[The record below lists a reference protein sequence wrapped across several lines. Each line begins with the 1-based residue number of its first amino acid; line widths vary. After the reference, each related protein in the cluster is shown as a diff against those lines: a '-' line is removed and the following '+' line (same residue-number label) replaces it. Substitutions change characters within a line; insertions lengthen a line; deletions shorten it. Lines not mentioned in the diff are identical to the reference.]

1 MFNLKRKE
9 YIAHDGE
16 RFSLLVD
23 YDGIPDFWITLFMTT
38 VVRQYTHSTQRAY
51 VNHLYHYILWEART
65 KLRLSERISVAIES
79 SNNKELHF
87 FASSEIQ
94 SLAEH
99 CKLKT
104 KVARRLINSR
114 NKVTQFQK
122 PTFKSN
128 LATVSVAQQNQRLK
142 VIAEYFEFVAHNYLR
157 SKNDF
162 HKYINSIEA
171 TKSWI
176 LTKKV
181 RGGSKKRASIDPD
194 SKAPPPEVFAKVMD
208 LVKPDNPKNPFTSL
222 VKNRNFLMFRILYE
236 TGLRSGEILQLK
248 ISDIKFSQNIIEIR
262 RRHDDPQDIYRPIE
276 PNAKTLER
284 DIFITDV
291 LADELRT
298 YITQERRT
306 VTNANK
312 HDFLFVSYKGRSV
325 GKPISLIQFSRIVE
339 KIADDEYLAE
349 FIKEYGLKVSK
360 KVTRHGFRHDFN
372 NRLSNS
378 IDRFNQ
384 KAKEEGRL
392 NDIISEKKELER
404 RMYLMGHKS
413 ESSSQIYNLRHTKK
427 QAETILLEEMQKLDF
442 ILHSKEDDS

>member
-1 MFNLKRKE
+1 
-9 YIAHDGE
+9 
-16 RFSLLVD
+16 
-23 YDGIPDFWITLFMTT
+23 
-38 VVRQYTHSTQRAY
+38 
-51 VNHLYHYILWEART
+51 
-65 KLRLSERISVAIES
+65 
-79 SNNKELHF
+79 
-87 FASSEIQ
+87 
-94 SLAEH
+94 
-99 CKLKT
+99 
-104 KVARRLINSR
+104 
-114 NKVTQFQK
+114 
-122 PTFKSN
+122 
-128 LATVSVAQQNQRLK
+128 
-142 VIAEYFEFVAHNYLR
+142 
-157 SKNDF
+157 
-162 HKYINSIEA
+162 
-171 TKSWI
+171 
-176 LTKKV
+176 
-181 RGGSKKRASIDPD
+181 
-194 SKAPPPEVFAKVMD
+194 MD

-222 VKNRNFLMFRILYE
+222 VKNRNYLMFRILYE

-384 KAKEEGRL
+384 KAREEGRL

-442 ILHSKEDDS
+442 ILHSKEDD